1 MLTLYLAN
9 SVFMVYAA
17 HFFQLFSFSIFLAGI
32 VQFINEIMERGEAV
46 RGQAVYTTAIT
57 IGGVFANIVGGIIL
71 DVSGPKTMLLVSTI
85 LTVIG
90 AAGVFLLIGKIDK
103 KSENP

>member
-1 MLTLYLAN
+1 MYLAN
-9 SVFMVYAA
+9 SVAMIYAA
-17 HFFQLFSFSIFLAGI
+17 HFFQIFSFSIFLAGI

-57 IGGVFANIVGGIIL
+57 IGGVFANIIGGIIL
-71 DVSGPKTMLLVSTI
+71 DMSGPKMMLLISVI

-90 AAGVFLLIGKIDK
+90 AVGIFLIIDKIGKK
-103 KSENP
+103 M

>member
-1 MLTLYLAN
+1 M
-9 SVFMVYAA
+9 
-17 HFFQLFSFSIFLAGI
+17 
-32 VQFINEIMERGEAV
+32 
-46 RGQAVYTTAIT
+46 YTTAIT
-57 IGGVFANIVGGIIL
+57 IGGVFANIAGGIIL
-71 DVSGPKTMLLVSTI
+71 DVSGPKVMLLVSTI